1 MKPQTSSASRNSGA
15 KKQTGVESIQPK
27 SNAQSTVPLE
37 TKKPI
42 NVHY

>member
-1 MKPQTSSASRNSGA
+1 MKPQTSSASRNPAA

-27 SNAQSTVPLE
+27 SNAQSTVTVE

-42 NVHY
+42 NVLY